1 MPAGHRQRARPDTQ
15 SLLGTALQAG
25 VLVWWMKKHRGCS
38 RSCSCF
44 RNKRQGLTPGVLL
57 QDLGAQPGR
66 HSAPGT
72 HPPCIR
78 PLTGDG
84 HPKRAEI
91 SSPAPKIWKCGWCF
105 WACVHHPCRKLQDH
119 KRAAY
124 SAKGRGTGGFVPC
137 PSDHWPE
144 AALESYSPRVTCL
157 YRFAVPGFT
166 NAQGSFS
173 DTWESLCHSHLLPKA
188 TFWAVT
194 GSNGCQKLLKAMVP
208 GQLIQYRDRAR
219 SQDTGCLEGK
229 PSEDRPYS

>member
-1 MPAGHRQRARPDTQ
+1 M
-15 SLLGTALQAG
+15 
-25 VLVWWMKKHRGCS
+25 
-38 RSCSCF
+38 
-44 RNKRQGLTPGVLL
+44 
-57 QDLGAQPGR
+57 
-66 HSAPGT
+66 
-72 HPPCIR
+72 
-78 PLTGDG
+78 
-84 HPKRAEI
+84 
-91 SSPAPKIWKCGWCF
+91 
-105 WACVHHPCRKLQDH
+105 HHPCRKLQDH